1 MSDGR
6 RETATACRSAPSR
19 KCSTADGC
27 TTISNGLDRQRAAT
41 LRSSAL
47 IHLKGRMALA
57 LRSAR
62 FTTDHGTL
70 EIRECADCTQVQIL
84 VESGPPLATDTHV
97 LTLTADEWGQLTR
110 LPYVDRCERERHDQP
125 PDNVLETFLL
135 MDEQTSFEIRERRDR
150 RSVLIV

>member
-1 MSDGR
+1 
-6 RETATACRSAPSR
+6 
-19 KCSTADGC
+19 
-27 TTISNGLDRQRAAT
+27 
-41 LRSSAL
+41 
-47 IHLKGRMALA
+47 MALA

-70 EIRECADCTQVQIL
+70 EVRECADCTQVQIL
-84 VESGPPLATDTHV
+84 VESGPPLATDTNV

-150 RSVLIV
+150 RSVLIVVSTVDPDQDAAFIELTAEQWRYLCGLDYVREAARDALLPPPARRAATETIH

>member
-1 MSDGR
+1 
-6 RETATACRSAPSR
+6 
-19 KCSTADGC
+19 
-27 TTISNGLDRQRAAT
+27 
-41 LRSSAL
+41 
-47 IHLKGRMALA
+47 MALA

-84 VESGPPLATDTHV
+84 VESGPPMASDTHV

-110 LPYVDRCERERHDQP
+110 LPFVDRCERERHEQP

-135 MDEQTSFEIRERRDR
+135 MDDHTSFEIRERRDR
-150 RSVLIV
+150 RSVLIVVSTVDPDEDAAFIELTAEQWRYLCSLDYVREAARDALPPQQARRAATETIH